1 MVVFETVSMIF
12 AFIINNKQQMSGSA
26 DPFSIL
32 NRNPNRGLWTVK
44 PKNEPAS
51 ILRKGV
57 KPKEAIGSDDDFD
70 IFSDDDKKAKKQV
83 PAINPNS
90 QTSHPEKQLE
100 GNQSIAKEP
109 TTASKKQLFSINY
122 LKSEKPIDHPKK
134 PQVDVS
140 HQPTEPTINQKKADF
155 EIEERKRH
163 QHINQQPYYSDDRE
177 GEIIAGIEDA
187 EEEDFDAVEE
197 EFDGR
202 EDDDFNEH
210 SMEEQRNV
218 RMENFD
224 EDVLDREEQDKS
236 VDNGQNEGDN
246 LVKLVYIPKNLR
258 LRESENQTSDPR
270 KAKVAKMRK
279 ANSALI
285 KLTKALHAESEN
297 LANVS
302 EESIAELV
310 SDDDDQSS
318 RLEEY
323 KAWKIRELQR
333 IKRDELE
340 RQKFELLKEETVRRA
355 QMNDLER
362 MAEDKAI
369 GKYDRPEKSDY
380 RYMQK
385 YYSSFT
391 FHQDSED
398 PIFKRDYNVAVGYDN
413 FDKSVL
419 PQRMQ
424 RRGDDF
430 GKRGKSK
437 YTDLLSEDTNNYQ
450 TVWAPNQAI
459 VDRLKQRQAGYRN
472 TNMSNKH

>member
-1 MVVFETVSMIF
+1 MCYICSCGVD
-12 AFIINNKQQMSGSA
+12 NKQLMSGSA

-32 NRNPNRGLWTVK
+32 NRNPNRGIWTLK
-44 PKNEPAS
+44 PKVESAP

-57 KPKEAIGSDDDFD
+57 KPKEAHSSDEDFD
-70 IFSDDDKKAKKQV
+70 IFSDDDKKAKKQSQSKNLV
-83 PAINPNS
+83 PQMSNPTAQAEQS
-90 QTSHPEKQLE
+90 QVQ
-100 GNQSIAKEP
+100 AKESNVP
-109 TTASKKQLFSINY
+109 TKKLLFSLDY
-122 LKSEKPIDHPKK
+122 LRDEKSTEAPKKVNADQSEKPTETII
-134 PQVDVS
+134 
-140 HQPTEPTINQKKADF
+140 HQKQADF
-155 EIEERKRH
+155 QIEERNRGH
-163 QHINQQPYYSDDRE
+163 QSRPLEDRE
-177 GEIIAGIEDA
+177 GEIIAGIEDGD
-187 EEEDFDAVEE
+187 EESFDAVEE
-197 EFDGR
+197 EIDGY
-202 EDDDFNEH
+202 EDDKYNPNQT
-210 SMEEQRNV
+210 EQEQNLLV
-218 RMENFD
+218 NNFD
-224 EDVLDREEQDKS
+224 EDVLDEEANPES
-236 VDNGQNEGDN
+236 GEN

-258 LRESENQTSDPR
+258 LREAENQGSDSR
-270 KAKVAKMRK
+270 KAKLAKMRK

-302 EESIAELV
+302 EESIVELI
-310 SDDDDQSS
+310 SDDDDQATKQ
-318 RLEEY
+318 EEY

-340 RQKFELLKEETVRRA
+340 KHKIQLLKEETVRRA

-430 GKRGKSK
+430 GKKGKSK
-437 YTDLLSEDTNNYQ
+437 YKDLLSEDTNNYQ
-450 TVWAPNQAI
+450 AVWAPNQAI
-459 VDRLKQRQAGYRN
+459 VDRFKQRQAGYRN
-472 TNMSNKH
+472 SNISKK